1 MNTTKVWLNDELVDA
16 QKATVSVFDHG
27 FTVGDGA
34 FETLKVV
41 NTQPVALT
49 RHIKRLVHSLNTI
62 GIEFDKEDL
71 LKKAINEVISANK
84 SLGEVMRMR
93 ITYTSAVGPL
103 GSDRTKDN
111 FTLVVAV
118 SPESIWPDTALVI
131 TVSDPRNDKSI
142 LAGSKTTSYAQNAAL
157 LSVAKKQGAHEAIM
171 PNTKGELCEGT
182 GSNIFVVKD
191 GQVMTP
197 PLSGGCLGGIT
208 RALVIK
214 WFDVKEVD
222 LPMSVLKDV
231 DEAFLTS
238 STRDIQPISKID
250 DRVLNAPG
258 PIASKMRKEF
268 IEKLSQNYD
277 A

>member
-71 LKKAINEVISANK
+71 LKKAINEVISANN

-93 ITYTSAVGPL
+93 ITYTSGVGPL

-118 SPESIWPDTALVI
+118 SPGSIWPDTALVI

-238 STRDIQPISKID
+238 STRDIQPISNID

>member
-84 SLGEVMRMR
+84 SLGEIMRMR
-93 ITYTSAVGPL
+93 ITYTSGVGPL

-222 LPMSVLKDV
+222 LPMSVLRDV

-250 DRVLNAPG
+250 DRVLVAPG

>member
-93 ITYTSAVGPL
+93 ITYTSGVGPL

-222 LPMSVLKDV
+222 LPMSVLRDV

-238 STRDIQPISKID
+238 STRDIQPISNID

>member
-1 MNTTKVWLNDELVDA
+1 VNTTKVWLNDELVDA

-93 ITYTSAVGPL
+93 ITYTSGVAPL

-258 PIASKMRKEF
+258 PVASKMRKEF
-268 IEKLSQNYD
+268 IEKLAQNYD

>member
-71 LKKAINEVISANK
+71 LKKAINEVISANN

-93 ITYTSAVGPL
+93 ITYTSGVGPL

-171 PNTKGELCEGT
+171 PNTTGELCEGT

>member
-71 LKKAINEVISANK
+71 LKKAINEVISANN

-93 ITYTSAVGPL
+93 ITYTSGVGPL

-258 PIASKMRKEF
+258 PVALKMRKDF
-268 IEKLSQNYD
+268 IEKLAQNYD

>member
-1 MNTTKVWLNDELVDA
+1 VNTTKVWLNDELVDA

-93 ITYTSAVGPL
+93 ITYTSGVGPL

-222 LPMSVLKDV
+222 LPMSVLRDV

-250 DRVLNAPG
+250 DRVLVAPG
-258 PIASKMRKEF
+258 PVASKMRKEF

>member
-71 LKKAINEVISANK
+71 LKKAINEVISANN

-93 ITYTSAVGPL
+93 ITYTSGVGPL

-222 LPMSVLKDV
+222 LPMSVLTDV

-250 DRVLNAPG
+250 YRVLNAPG

>member
-93 ITYTSAVGPL
+93 ITYTSGVGPL
-103 GSDRTKDN
+103 GSDRIKDN

>member
-1 MNTTKVWLNDELVDA
+1 VNTTKVWLNDELVDA

-93 ITYTSAVGPL
+93 ITYTSGVGPL

-222 LPMSVLKDV
+222 LPMSVLKEV
-231 DEAFLTS
+231 DESFLTS